1 MSNSTGRGLQANVLG
16 TFDTVVMAVAD
27 SAPAYSIAATT
38 AVLAGAVG
46 LAGPAALLYCA
57 TPMLGIALAFSR
69 LSRIDVNAGAGYSWV
84 GRTLRP
90 FLGFISGWALVVS
103 ATIFMVAGSLP
114 AGSMTLALFDD
125 DLADNTALYLDDPTP
140 WASLISVARLYPSGV
155 RRQELARW
163 WDELHRR
170 DPYSMEGHLQV
181 LHYYSARWHGSH
193 GLMYDFA
200 RDAAGVAPPGCPL
213 PVLVQYARVEEF
225 RHTLD
230 AAQGR
235 TASVALS
242 QHWKND
248 GAVGAVRRTWERWI
262 TGRAQ
267 DAVAPGELRDFNYLA
282 HAACSAGAADVAAPL
297 LGILGRRATRTPWS
311 FTGDPAQQLV
321 KWRKEWGVR
330 D

>member
-1 MSNSTGRGLQANVLG
+1 MARDRFAPDFDPDCGDAALSSTRHDIVIGRWQGLRELLRTTGPDWLVRGHRVRLLAQACAGSSTVETWLAAEPHSADALVLRAATETARAFNVAIAAGRG
-16 TFDTVVMAVAD
+16 
-27 SAPAYSIAATT
+27 APVDRTRVDA
-38 AVLAGAVG
+38 AVLAC
-46 LAGPAALLYCA
+46 LAA
-57 TPMLGIALAFSR
+57 TEA
-69 LSRIDVNAGAGYSWV
+69 
-84 GRTLRP
+84 
-90 FLGFISGWALVVS
+90 
-103 ATIFMVAGSLP
+103 
-114 AGSMTLALFDD
+114 
-125 DLADNTALYLDDPTP
+125 YLDDPTP
-140 WASLISVARLYPSGV
+140 WTSLISVARLYPSGV

-225 RHTLD
+225 RHALD

-235 TASVALS
+235 SASVALS

-248 GAVGAVRRTWERWI
+248 GAVSDVRRTWERWI
-262 TGRAQ
+262 MGRSGE
-267 DAVAPGELRDFNYLA
+267 AVAPGELRDFNYLA
-282 HAACSAGAADVAAPL
+282 HAACSAGAPEVAAPL
-297 LGILGRRATRTPWS
+297 LRAVGRRATRAPWS
-311 FTGDPAQQLV
+311 FTGDPTQQLV

>member
-1 MSNSTGRGLQANVLG
+1 MARDRFAPDFDPDCGDSALSSTRHDIVIGRWQGLRDLLRTTGPDWLVRGHRVRLLAQACADSSTVETWLAAEPRSADALMLRAATETARAFNVAIAAGRG
-16 TFDTVVMAVAD
+16 
-27 SAPAYSIAATT
+27 APVDRTRVDA
-38 AVLAGAVG
+38 AVLAC
-46 LAGPAALLYCA
+46 LAAAEA
-57 TPMLGIALAFSR
+57 
-69 LSRIDVNAGAGYSWV
+69 
-84 GRTLRP
+84 
-90 FLGFISGWALVVS
+90 
-103 ATIFMVAGSLP
+103 
-114 AGSMTLALFDD
+114 
-125 DLADNTALYLDDPTP
+125 YLDDPTP
-140 WASLISVARLYPSGV
+140 WTSLISVARLYPSGV

-225 RHTLD
+225 RHTVD

-235 TASVALS
+235 SSSVALS

-248 GAVGAVRRTWERWI
+248 GAVSDVRRTWERWI
-262 TGRAQ
+262 MGRSA
-267 DAVAPGELRDFNYLA
+267 DVVAPGELRDVNYLA
-282 HAACSAGAADVAAPL
+282 HAACSAGAAEVAAPL
-297 LGILGRRATRTPWS
+297 LRILGRRATRAPWS